1 MPKLGVPKLN
11 DMYNRI
17 ERLCKERG
25 INMTQMCQEADI
37 PRGNLTDLKMGRT
50 AALSTKNLGKI
61 SSYFTVSMDYLL
73 GNVSE
78 PFLTKN
84 EKGILDIDIGLL
96 VGTKKAPTLEGK
108 RESKK
113 EELMAA
119 FWGGEKDLSPEDL
132 EAMWAD
138 VENFAAFVAEKKR
151 REKQK

>member
-1 MPKLGVPKLN
+1 M
-11 DMYNRI
+11 
-17 ERLCKERG
+17 
-25 INMTQMCQEADI
+25 
-37 PRGNLTDLKMGRT
+37 
-50 AALSTKNLGKI
+50 
-61 SSYFTVSMDYLL
+61 
-73 GNVSE
+73 
-78 PFLTKN
+78 
-84 EKGILDIDIGLL
+84 DIDIGVL
-96 VGTKKAPTLEGK
+96 VGAEKAPTPEDE